1 VSRDPTATK
10 PERGAQKRAAAAGTA
25 KATGIPIGMLAAVAA
40 MCLVLG
46 VLLTVIAMKVLG
58 H

>member
-1 VSRDPTATK
+1 M
-10 PERGAQKRAAAAGTA
+10 
-25 KATGIPIGMLAAVAA
+25 PIGLLAAVAA

-58 H
+58 R